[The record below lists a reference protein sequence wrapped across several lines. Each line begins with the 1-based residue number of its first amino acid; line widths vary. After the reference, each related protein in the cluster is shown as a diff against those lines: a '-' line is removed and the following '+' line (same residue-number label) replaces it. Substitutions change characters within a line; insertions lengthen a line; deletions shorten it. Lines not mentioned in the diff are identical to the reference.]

1 MNIIIIMRE
10 WLRRRCWPIWGALG
24 IIFAANVLAALGGG
38 EGAPLSLLF
47 GAGNVLL
54 AYGLLV
60 PLLRERERVARR
72 LLRSEGRAKQG
83 YEDMLQFAYI
93 AAHDLQSPLAT
104 ISGFAGLFREEY
116 GAGLDENGRQY
127 LQFLEEESQAASRKV
142 EGLLQFSRVETQ
154 GKTFTLAPVKPLV
167 ERVAVSLRAELAAA
181 GGGRIEIGSLPT
193 VVTADGAQLEWVFLN
208 LMGNAIKYCHPER
221 TLRLRV
227 SARGSAGEMVFCVAD
242 NGQGIP
248 DGYEAKIFTIFGRL
262 HDSQTPGDGIGLAV
276 VKRIVERH
284 GGRVWFES
292 GPEGSRFYFS
302 IPR

>member
-10 WLRRRCWPIWGALG
+10 WLRRRCWPIGGALG

-38 EGAPLSLLF
+38 LPLSLLF

-72 LLRSEGRAKQG
+72 LLRSEGRAQQG
-83 YEDMLQFAYI
+83 YQDMLQFAYI

-104 ISGFAGLFREEY
+104 ISGFAGLFQEEY
-116 GAGLDENGRQY
+116 GAGLDENGRRY

-154 GKTFTLAPVKPLV
+154 GKTFVLVPVKPLV
-167 ERVAVSLRAELAAA
+167 ERAAVSLRAELAAA

-193 VVTADGAQLEWVFLN
+193 VVTADGGQLEWVFLN
-208 LMGNAIKYCHPER
+208 LMGNAIKYRHPER

-248 DGYEAKIFTIFGRL
+248 DGYEAKVFTIFGRL

-292 GPEGSRFYFS
+292 GSEGSRFYFS